1 MGLLS
6 SFKRAPGATPATA
19 DDPQAIEAARV
30 RARRRLIGAV
40 VLLGIGVIAFPLLF
54 ETQPRP
60 IPVDIAIEIPRK
72 ETAVPLALPPPLA
85 VVSPAQPAASK
96 VEMRVEAKPEA
107 KPEIKPEVKAETKAE
122 PKAEANAQSK
132 PATPVAVADP
142 VPAKPGASSVEA
154 GGRFVVQVGAF
165 ADAASARGARAK
177 VELLGLRTY
186 TQAVETANGARTRVR
201 IGPFGSREEADRAAS
216 KLKAAG
222 MPAAVLTL

>member
-96 VEMRVEAKPEA
+96 VEMRVEA